1 MNPLIN
7 KFKEYGYIN
16 PEIEKELAKKVKSQI
31 RQKGDFFLQKGQAS
45 SSLFVI
51 ESGLVRAYFVKDD
64 REINSWFGFENII
77 LGSVLPLF
85 FNLPA
90 VEYIQFLE
98 TSTIH
103 YIAGNDLNDFYKKY
117 NDMNS
122 IGRIMTEEY
131 CKILED
137 RVTSLQTETAEQR
150 YNTLLREQPDA
161 VQRISLGHIASYLG
175 ITQETLSRIRKK

>member
-7 KFKEYGYIN
+7 KFKEYGHIDL
-16 PEIEKELAKKVKSQI
+16 EVEVELATKVKSQV
-31 RQKGDFFLQKGQAS
+31 RPKGDFFLKKGQVS
-45 SSLFVI
+45 SSLFLI
-51 ESGLVRAYFVKDD
+51 GQGLVRSYFVKDD

-85 FNLPA
+85 FKLPA
-90 VEYIQFLE
+90 VEHIQFLE
-98 TSTIH
+98 TSTIY

-117 NDMNS
+117 NEMNT

-150 YNTLLREQPDA
+150 YHTLLREQPDA
-161 VQRISLGHIASYLG
+161 LQRISLGHIASYLG